1 MPIQI
6 ADAYRNSVFAQLQ
19 TGLLFN
25 LPAPD
30 AEQEQLP
37 EGISLCMI
45 VKNEERFLAEC
56 LDSIKDV
63 VDEINIVDTGSTDRT
78 VEIARSYGANII
90 FREWRNDFAWARNE
104 ALAMATKRWT
114 LVLDADEELERE
126 SLGLLKSLRTTPA
139 GLCAIYI
146 NIVNLISDATG
157 SGTMS
162 HRLIRVFPTSPILR
176 YGGVIHESIARSDGG
191 EMAAVLTPITIL
203 HKGYT
208 NEMLVG
214 RDKDSRNKP
223 LISRAYEENGDDS
236 FSLFNFGNSAICSG
250 NIEMGVEVL
259 ERMLATAKEVKLYFP
274 LAYLMLG
281 QTYCEALGQNDKAL
295 EIVDKGVEQFPKD
308 AGLIF
313 TKGQVLVKLG
323 RITEARELFEQALG
337 LRERMAFT
345 VMTDEE
351 IFEWKI
357 FYALAGTYERENDF
371 DRAIEYIDKALLNKP
386 TSYHLQ
392 RAKAG
397 FLENIGRFHDAEVA
411 FRKLLDSDRQRG
423 QLEIVNYLLRRS
435 RYAQAIAIVENEI
448 DRSANSGLVAM
459 LNVSAARG
467 ALYSGGG
474 DPLPYLEAALRHAPG
489 NGSAL
494 SLMEHVLTQ
503 RGDVAALERFH
514 RDELLAPIFT
524 PEDYARRSF
533 RLLAL
538 NRIEEARSVAEDGL
552 EIDQRN
558 AELRFNCAIASLR
571 LGDETRAAHDF
582 SRVEALAGE
591 VHAEAMRLRSRILLR
606 QGDSAGAVEAIRA
619 RLVTLANKP
628 EAILDSARTLVE
640 AGARTEARALL
651 EEHVAADERIA
662 LELAALMLHDGDL
675 AGAGRIAAASL
686 K

>member
-6 ADAYRNSVFAQLQ
+6 ADAYRTSVFAQRQ

-25 LPAPD
+25 LPVPD
-30 AEQEQLP
+30 ADPQQLP

-56 LDSIKDV
+56 LESVKDV

-78 VEIARSYGANII
+78 VEIARSYGANIE
-90 FREWRNDFAWARNE
+90 FREWRKDFAWARNE
-104 ALAMATKRWT
+104 ALAMATRRWT

-126 SLGLLKSLRTTPA
+126 SVGLMKSLRTTPA
-139 GLCAIYI
+139 GLCAVYI

-157 SGTMS
+157 TGTMS
-162 HRLIRVFPTSPILR
+162 HRLIRVFPTTPLLR
-176 YGGVIHESIARSDGG
+176 YGGVIHESVYRTDGG
-191 EMAAVLTPITIL
+191 EMAAVLTPVTIL

-223 LISRAYEENGDDS
+223 LVSRAYEENGDDS

-250 NIEMGVEVL
+250 DIEVGIEVL

-281 QTYCEALGQNDKAL
+281 QTYCEVLGQNDKAL
-295 EIVDKGVEQFPKD
+295 EIIEDGCEKFPID
-308 AGLIF
+308 AGLVF

-323 RITEARELFEQALG
+323 RIEEARELFEKALG
-337 LRERMAFT
+337 MREQMAFT

-357 FYALAGTYERENDF
+357 FYALAGTYEREKDY
-371 DRAIEYIDKALLNKP
+371 DRAIEFVDRALSNKP
-386 TSYHLQ
+386 HSYHLQ

-397 FLENIGRFHDAEVA
+397 FLENIGRYYDAEVA
-411 FRKLLDSDRQRG
+411 FRRLLESDRQRG
-423 QLEIVNYLLRRS
+423 QLELVNYLLRRS
-435 RYAQAIAIVENEI
+435 RFTQAIAIVENEI
-448 DRSANSGLVAM
+448 DQSSNSDLVAL

-467 ALYSGGG
+467 VLYSGMG
-474 DPLPYLEAALRHAPG
+474 DPLPFLEAAQRHAPA

-494 SLMEHVLTQ
+494 SLMERVLTD
-503 RGDVAALERFH
+503 RGDTAALARFH
-514 RDELLAPIFT
+514 EQELLATPIT
-524 PEDYARRSF
+524 PEDFARRSF
-533 RLLAL
+533 RMLAL
-538 NRIEEARSVAEDGL
+538 DRSEEARVAANDGL
-552 EIDQRN
+552 LIDPRN
-558 AELRFNCAIASLR
+558 AELRFNSAIASLR
-571 LGDETRAAHDF
+571 LGDETQAAHDF
-582 SRVEALAGE
+582 SRVEPLARE

-606 QGDSAGAVEAIRA
+606 QGNNAGALEAIKA
-619 RLVTLANKP
+619 RLESASKEP
-628 EAILDSARTLVE
+628 GAILDSARSLAA

-651 EEHVAADERIA
+651 EERAGIDERIA
-662 LELAALMLHDGDL
+662 LELASLMLQDGDL